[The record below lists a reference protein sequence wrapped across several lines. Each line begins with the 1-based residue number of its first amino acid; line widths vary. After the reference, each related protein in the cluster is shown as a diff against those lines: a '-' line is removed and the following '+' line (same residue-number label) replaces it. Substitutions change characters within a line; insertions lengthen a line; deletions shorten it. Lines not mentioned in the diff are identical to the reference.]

1 MRRKITDERIRKFFW
16 EADELPFDNKA
27 SYLLGDL
34 YNYGVSRCAQVS
46 GVLKS
51 VFYEFD
57 IYREDDHIVTL
68 IVELPINFTVK
79 NLERTIIF
87 LCQTGGLIASNNSD
101 TLHRWE
107 KKIKPLNSYDHAK
120 YSALRFL
127 EALRKKMLL
136 RYVRKDNPAAG
147 VTDFAP

>member
-1 MRRKITDERIRKFFW
+1 MRKKITDERIRKFFW

-34 YNYGVSRCAQVS
+34 YNYGVSRCIQIS
-46 GVLKS
+46 GVLKT

-57 IYREDDHIVTL
+57 IYREEDRIITL

-87 LCQTGGLIASNNSD
+87 LCRTGGLIASNDSE
-101 TLHRWE
+101 TFHKWE
-107 KKIKPLNSYDHAK
+107 KKIKPFNSYDHAK

-136 RYVRKDNPAAG
+136 NNASGR
-147 VTDFAP
+147 

>member
-1 MRRKITDERIRKFFW
+1 MRKKITDQRIRKFFW

-27 SYLLGDL
+27 SYMLGDL
-34 YNYGVSRCAQVS
+34 YNYGVSRCIQIS
-46 GVLKS
+46 GVMKT

-57 IYREDDHIVTL
+57 IYREDDRIVTL

-87 LCQTGGLIASNNSD
+87 LCQTGGLVASNDSE
-101 TLHRWE
+101 TFHKWE
-107 KKIKPLNSYDHAK
+107 KKIKPSNYCDHAR

-136 RYVRKDNPAAG
+136 NNTSGR
-147 VTDFAP
+147 

>member
-1 MRRKITDERIRKFFW
+1 MRKKITDDRIRRFFW

-34 YNYGVSRCAQVS
+34 CNYGVSRCIQIS
-46 GVLKS
+46 GVLKT

-57 IYREDDHIVTL
+57 IYRQGDRIITL
-68 IVELPINFTVK
+68 VVELPINFTIK

-87 LCQTGGLIASNNSD
+87 LCQTGGLIASNNSE
-101 TLHRWE
+101 TFHKWE
-107 KKIKPLNSYDHAK
+107 KDIKPITSYDHAK

-136 RYVRKDNPAAG
+136 KN
-147 VTDFAP
+147 APYR